1 MACNNLVLALTNFWI
16 YCDLFHHTISEGY
29 NPSSVRH
36 LSATIRQAWFRFC
49 VPDDTCNPGFD
60 GQREQLDL
68 IQILNGLQTE
78 ALDIIMGKTTTTR
91 MEPDTW
97 IARCVFHTGLP
108 ALRLLKTRS
117 PASTDIE
124 IVNITKRKIRE
135 GDYPYGASSDEPD
148 AWHSMNNDIRWGW
161 YYLWQSEEA

>member
-29 NPSSVRH
+29 NSSPVRH
-36 LSATIRQAWFRFC
+36 LSATARQAWFRFC
-49 VPDDTCNPGFD
+49 VPDDTRNPGFD

-78 ALDIIMGKTTTTR
+78 ALDIIMSKTTTTR

-97 IARCVFHTGLP
+97 ITRCVFHTGLP